1 MKRSTLTALA
11 AAIGLAFGAS
21 ALANTMMSK
30 ADYSAGKKA
39 IAADYKS
46 AKAGCDPLVG
56 NAKDVC
62 VAEARGREKVA
73 LAELEATHEPS
84 EKHRYDVRIARAD
97 AAHTTA
103 KEKCDSLSGDAK
115 DVCMKD
121 AKARYGKSYD
131 RAGNDKDVCLKEAAA
146 VHTAA
151 VADAKTRMKTV
162 DANKTAVAKT
172 EKADAHANK
181 EIAAARHD
189 AADDKRDAQYA
200 VAKEK
205 CDALSGDAKDVCV
218 KDAKARYGKS

>member
-46 AKAGCDPLVG
+46 AKADCDPLVA

-73 LAELEATHEPS
+73 LAELEARNEPS
-84 EKHRYDVRIARAD
+84 DKHRHEVRIAQAD
-97 AAHTTA
+97 AAYAIA
-103 KEKCDSLSGDAK
+103 KEKCD
-115 DVCMKD
+115 
-121 AKARYGKSYD
+121 D
-131 RAGNDKDVCLKEAAA
+131 RAGNDKDVCMKEAAS

-151 VADAKTRMKTV
+151 VADAKTRLKTV

-172 EKADAHANK
+172 QKADAHANK